1 MRVRGAGASILILFS
16 SLWAQ
21 SGGHQAVPASRV
33 LPSAASTT
41 AAKAAAVHADSKVG
55 TMQTTA
61 GLREHTQEMQDTL
74 SKMHAL
80 LKQMRVKAASNSKD
94 PYLKANLQMWELML
108 SHLDKQLGE
117 LQFATMTREDL
128 EKRRAAMY
136 KQALAR
142 ASVAGRA
149 AQGMSSSQAL
159 QAGKASQIPAGTA
172 GSEKATDVAA
182 KPEAPGHPNQPDV
195 PVAPPPR

>member
-1 MRVRGAGASILILFS
+1 MKVRAGASILILCGA
-16 SLWAQ
+16 LWAQ
-21 SGGHQAVPASRV
+21 SGGHEGAGNRAVPG
-33 LPSAASTT
+33 AASSTVV
-41 AAKAAAVHADSKVG
+41 KAQVAHTEGNAG

-61 GLREHTQEMQDTL
+61 GLRQHTQEMQETL
-74 SKMHAL
+74 GKMHVL
-80 LKQMRVKAASNSKD
+80 LKQMRLKAASSSKD
-94 PYLKANLQMWELML
+94 PYIRANLQMWELML

-128 EKRRAAMY
+128 DKRRAAMY

-159 QAGKASQIPAGTA
+159 QAGKVNPLQVETGAGGKPVEVVT
-172 GSEKATDVAA
+172 
-182 KPEAPGHPNQPDV
+182 KPEIPGHPNQASNPA
-195 PVAPPPR
+195 APPPR